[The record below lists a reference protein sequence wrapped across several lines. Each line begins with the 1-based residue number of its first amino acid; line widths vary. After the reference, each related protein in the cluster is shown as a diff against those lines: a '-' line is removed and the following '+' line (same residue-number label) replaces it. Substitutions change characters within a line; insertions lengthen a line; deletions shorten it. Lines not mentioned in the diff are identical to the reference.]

1 MKQVIL
7 IFLTFTL
14 LNCSNKKTA
23 SNELM
28 VGVAAYSI
36 NPEMGAFIA
45 GDKFNRQFK
54 GIHDSL
60 FVKALVV
67 SDANNNNM
75 ALITFDCIGM
85 LYPTLQA
92 IRKEVALKI
101 PASELDPAHI
111 VMASTHTHE
120 GPDVVGVYGPDQMTS
135 GLDSNYMKKIV
146 LTSSKAIVAAWQNKK
161 QANIRYAE
169 TTFGEGWVYN
179 ICEPDDI
186 DRSVAILHL
195 VGKDGKSIATLTN
208 FACHPTFL
216 DGVTDQVSADYIS
229 GLYKHLDK
237 SMGGVNIFLQ
247 GPSGGWIQPEFEPKT
262 FEQADKRGRELGV
275 VVENTLKNYT
285 QMEQTDIVFK
295 SKIFNFPVSNEGYK
309 ILSKAG
315 VIDRLVGDSVQTE
328 VAWFSLGN
336 AQFVTHPAET
346 SPIHSFQ
353 SKALMKNSGP
363 KFVIEIGMDG
373 LGYIVKANYFDS
385 TSKMLNREYLTRTSV
400 HRDAATILLGVVNE
414 LAHKK

>member
-1 MKQVIL
+1 MKYITL
-7 IFLTFTL
+7 IFVACTL
-14 LNCSNKKTA
+14 LQCTNNKNTKA
-23 SNELM
+23 DFM

-54 GIHDSL
+54 GIHDSIY
-60 FVKALVV
+60 VKALVV
-67 SDANNNNM
+67 SDTKNNM

-85 LYPTLQA
+85 LYPTLQE
-92 IRKEVALKI
+92 IRKAVALKI
-101 PASELDPAHI
+101 PASELDPSHI

-146 LTSSKAIVAAWQNKK
+146 RTSTDAIVEAWKNKK
-161 QANIRYAE
+161 EAAIRYAD
-169 TTFGEGWVYN
+169 TTCGEGWVYN

-186 DRSVAILHL
+186 DRSVAILQF
-195 VGKDGKSIATLTN
+195 VSKDGKSLATLTN

-216 DGVTDQVSADYIS
+216 DGVTDQVSADYIA
-229 GLYKHLDK
+229 GLYNHLDK
-237 SMGGVNIFLQ
+237 TFGGTNFFLQ
-247 GPSGGWIQPEFEPKT
+247 GPSGGWIQPEYEPKT

-275 VVENTLKNYT
+275 IVEKALKNYT

-295 SKIFNFPVSNEGYK
+295 SKIFNMPVSNEGYK

-315 VIDRLVGDSVQTE
+315 VISRSVTDSVQTE

-346 SPIHSFQ
+346 SPIHSLQ
-353 SKALMKNSGP
+353 SKAMMKNSGP
-363 KFVIEIGMDG
+363 RFVIEIGMDG
-373 LGYIVKANYFDS
+373 LGYIVKPNYFDS
-385 TSKMLNREYLTRTSV
+385 TSNMPNHEYLTQTSV
-400 HRDAATILLGVVNE
+400 HRDAASILLGVVHVLANE
-414 LAHKK
+414 K

>member
-1 MKQVIL
+1 MKQAIL
-7 IFLTFTL
+7 IFLVFTL
-14 LNCSNKKTA
+14 LKCTNKKTA
-23 SNELM
+23 TNDLM

-67 SDANNNNM
+67 SDSKNNM

-92 IRKEVALKI
+92 IREEVALKI
-101 PASELDPAHI
+101 PASELDPLHI

-146 LTSSKAIVAAWQNKK
+146 STSTEAIVAAWNNRKEST
-161 QANIRYAE
+161 IRFAD
-169 TTFGEGWVYN
+169 TTFGQGWVYN

-186 DRSVAILHL
+186 DRSVAILQF
-195 VGKDGKSIATLTN
+195 VAKDGTSLATLTN

-237 SMGGVNIFLQ
+237 SFGGINFFLQ
-247 GPSGGWIQPEFEPKT
+247 GPSGGWIQPEYEPKT

-275 VVENTLKNYT
+275 VVENALKNYT

-315 VIDRLVGDSVQTE
+315 VINRSVTDSVETE
-328 VAWFSLGN
+328 MAWFSLGN

-353 SKALMKNSGP
+353 SKAMMKNSGP
-363 KFVIEIGMDG
+363 RFVIEIGMDG
-373 LGYIVKANYFDS
+373 LGYIVKPNYFDS
-385 TSKMLNREYLTRTSV
+385 ASKMPNSEYLTRTSV
-400 HRDAATILLGVVNE
+400 HRDAAAILLGVVSE
-414 LAHKK
+414 LANKK